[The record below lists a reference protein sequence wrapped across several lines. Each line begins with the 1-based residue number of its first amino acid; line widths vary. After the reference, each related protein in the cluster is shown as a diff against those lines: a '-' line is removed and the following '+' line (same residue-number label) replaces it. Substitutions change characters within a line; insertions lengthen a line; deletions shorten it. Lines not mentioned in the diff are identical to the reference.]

1 VPGRKTDVTDSEWI
15 AELHRSGLIRPSY
28 VPEEEF
34 QELRS
39 LTRHRTHLVR
49 DLTRVKNRVQRVLE
63 DGNVKLASV
72 ISDVFGVGGLA
83 VLRAIGN
90 KITSPKRLAECIQT
104 DVKAEKEVLRK
115 SLSNCLTR
123 THCFEVREY
132 LAQYDGLQQCLQRLN
147 AEIDE
152 RMEKYSVLIEKL
164 DEIPGIDKIGAQI
177 IVAEATT
184 NMDAFGDDRRFAA
197 WSGVAPGNKQSAR
210 KKKRAKIRKG
220 NPNLKC
226 VLVNAAKGASRT
238 KNSYYRAKHQRLT
251 FQLGSRNK
259 ATIAIANRI
268 CRAIYHI
275 IRDPDCRY
283 KDMGQLRVDS
293 VENQIRRKINQL
305 RALGLTVN
313 YSGGENIHLQNDAT

>member
-1 VPGRKTDVTDSEWI
+1 MRTILTHVAGVDVHKEELVITAILEEEPGRIRVEHLKCSTMTEDLDECALKLRQLGVVHVAMESTGIYWKPVYNVWHRRGLIITLGNAQHIKNVPGRKTDVTDSEWI

-90 KITSPKRLAECIQT
+90 KITSPKRLAECIRT

-152 RMEKYSVLIEKL
+152 RMEKYSALIEKL

-210 KKKRAKIRKG
+210 KKKE
-220 NPNLKC
+220 P
-226 VLVNAAKGASRT
+226 ASEKET
-238 KNSYYRAKHQRLT
+238 QT
-251 FQLGSRNK
+251 
-259 ATIAIANRI
+259 
-268 CRAIYHI
+268 
-275 IRDPDCRY
+275 
-283 KDMGQLRVDS
+283 
-293 VENQIRRKINQL
+293 
-305 RALGLTVN
+305 
-313 YSGGENIHLQNDAT
+313 